1 MHPGQKKAFS
11 GGCQSERSPS
21 VIIRRSSTCPA
32 DTSYSDNDFVR
43 RRVLGPCAAV
53 APPDR
58 APRRLTPFL
67 TLVCSGYHRRPRT
80 ATRLQYS
87 SGVVLV

>member
-1 MHPGQKKAFS
+1 
-11 GGCQSERSPS
+11 
-21 VIIRRSSTCPA
+21 
-32 DTSYSDNDFVR
+32 
-43 RRVLGPCAAV
+43 VLGPCAAV